1 MSIRVIGLNNRIAPI
16 GVRELFSFDASGV
29 TQSLLNWRE
38 QFPNIESVLVS
49 TCNRTELYFAA
60 DRDDL
65 PEYQNVFP
73 FLISPKYSHSPRE
86 ITFERFKTNFQTFE
100 DMRAAERLFSVASS
114 LDSMILGEPQILSQ
128 MKRAYELA
136 TEAHTTGPVLN
147 DAFQTAFKTAK
158 RISVETDVFRR
169 RVSVPSVAVVDFAL
183 KIFER
188 LDDKQT
194 LVLGAGEMAEE
205 TLKYLS
211 DYGARSVL
219 VANRSPQKAEFLAT
233 KWNGSVVDWEGRA
246 QALALS
252 DLVIVATGASDPVI
266 TLNDYLAIESQRK
279 SGKSLFILDLAVPRN
294 VDPLLSKRPNVFLY
308 SVDDLEAACVHNK
321 KLRDQEIPK
330 ARRIVLEETEK
341 FIANINAR
349 RSIDAIRQLRDS
361 WNDVKNTELERLLRK
376 IDCSAHTE
384 KEIRYA
390 FDRLVNKLL
399 HQPTVSLRSASQN
412 ESGQRLAETLKKLF
426 RL

>member
-73 FLISPKYSHSPRE
+73 FLISPKYSQSPRE

-169 RVSVPSVAVVDFAL
+169 RVSVP
-183 KIFER
+183 
-188 LDDKQT
+188 
-194 LVLGAGEMAEE
+194 
-205 TLKYLS
+205 
-211 DYGARSVL
+211 
-219 VANRSPQKAEFLAT
+219 
-233 KWNGSVVDWEGRA
+233 
-246 QALALS
+246 
-252 DLVIVATGASDPVI
+252 AS
-266 TLNDYLAIESQRK
+266 
-279 SGKSLFILDLAVPRN
+279 
-294 VDPLLSKRPNVFLY
+294 PLL
-308 SVDDLEAACVHNK
+308 
-321 KLRDQEIPK
+321 I
-330 ARRIVLEETEK
+330 
-341 FIANINAR
+341 
-349 RSIDAIRQLRDS
+349 
-361 WNDVKNTELERLLRK
+361 LL
-376 IDCSAHTE
+376 
-384 KEIRYA
+384 
-390 FDRLVNKLL
+390 
-399 HQPTVSLRSASQN
+399 
-412 ESGQRLAETLKKLF
+412 
-426 RL
+426 